1 MSVDRPSEKR
11 PSAQVTLVVRRRRP
25 CGRGP
30 SRPGAAMSREQF
42 AERHAAHPD
51 DLGAVE
57 EFARGH
63 GLTVAGCSPAARTVV
78 IAGERSALEHAFAPP
93 PGEPAGTPP
102 AALAEVAQAV
112 IGLSHHPAAR
122 PHLPA
127 GSAPGAGSG
136 ASVYAAPVFTCP
148 EVASLYRFA
157 DADLAGHTIGIVCLA
172 GGFHQED
179 LDAFA
184 ASIGQPPPEVSV
196 VGVQGGANDPVPM
209 EELASLAR
217 YLADPAGGEPPPSN
231 DAVFTLETT
240 MDVELALGY
249 APGARVVAY
258 FAPSND
264 EQGFYQALSAAVFDA
279 ENRPATI
286 SLSWGWPESDWSE
299 DETRRILP
307 VMEDLLLEAGAQG
320 VTFCAS
326 SGDDGAGGLGSKMYV
341 QYPASSPYALGCGG
355 TEIEVAGGR
364 IVRETAW
371 SQAIAGQVY
380 SSGGGLSDLF
390 ERPDWQDGIPLLDE
404 TNRRGVPDVAAL
416 ADRATG
422 VAIVAGGE
430 TISGGGTSAV
440 APLWAALALR
450 LGAAL
455 GCPLGHAPSCLYA
468 AAARD
473 PGCFR
478 DITQG
483 GNAAYQATAGWD
495 AVTGL
500 GSPDGERIVAALR
513 GES

>member
-1 MSVDRPSEKR
+1 MFDDRR
-11 PSAQVTLVVRRRRP
+11 RAQVTLVVRRRRP
-25 CGRGP
+25 CGKGP

-42 AERHAAHPD
+42 AERHAAHAD
-51 DLGAVE
+51 DLAAVE

-63 GLTVAGCSPAARTVV
+63 GFEVVGCSPAARTVV
-78 IAGERSALEHAFAPP
+78 VEGEKAAVERAFAPP

-102 AALAEVAQAV
+102 PGLTEVAQTV

-122 PHLPA
+122 AHLPA
-127 GSAPGAGSG
+127 GGSG
-136 ASVYAAPVFTCP
+136 SGSSAYAAPRFTCP
-148 EVASLYRFA
+148 EVAALYRFPEA
-157 DADLAGHTIGIVCLA
+157 DCAGRTIGVVCLA

-179 LDAFA
+179 LAAFA
-184 ASIGQPPPEVSV
+184 ASISQPPPEVTV

-217 YLADPAGGEPPPSN
+217 YLADPAGGEPPPS
-231 DAVFTLETT
+231 DAAVFTLETT
-240 MDVELALGY
+240 MDIELALGY
-249 APGARVVAY
+249 APGAKVVAY
-258 FAPSND
+258 FAPTND
-264 EQGFYQALSAAVFDA
+264 EQGFYQALSAAVFDS

-286 SLSWGWPESDWSE
+286 TLSWGWPESDWSE

-307 VMEDLLLEAGAQG
+307 AMEDLLLEAGAQG

-326 SGDDGAGGLGSKMYV
+326 SGDDGAGGLGQKMYV

-355 TEIEVAGGR
+355 TEIEVEDGE
-364 IVRETAW
+364 IVRESAW

-380 SSGGGLSDLF
+380 STGGGLSDLF
-390 ERPDWQDGIPLLDE
+390 ERPAWQDGIALLDPA
-404 TNRRGVPDVAAL
+404 NRRGVPDVAAL
-416 ADRATG
+416 ADRTTG

-478 DITQG
+478 DVTAG
-483 GNAAYQATAGWD
+483 GNAAYQASSGWD

-513 GES
+513 RND